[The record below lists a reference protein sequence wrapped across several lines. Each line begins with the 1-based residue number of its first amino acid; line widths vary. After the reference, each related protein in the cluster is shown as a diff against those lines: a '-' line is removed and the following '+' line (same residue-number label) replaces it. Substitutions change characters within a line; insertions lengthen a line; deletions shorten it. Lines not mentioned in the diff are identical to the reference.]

1 MKRRKRY
8 FIRLAALGFAVTAI
22 AAPAAQAGPDGLTG
36 PEMRSIHESLVAT
49 GDVVNAPDN
58 RLSYASRW
66 EPQPVM
72 SPEDLVV
79 QRTSSSPTPSPTSAD
94 DGSRFEVST
103 PTLTGMILLLVAGGA
118 GFIVLRQNRRGR
130 LASA

>member
-1 MKRRKRY
+1 MRRKKRY
-8 FIRLAALGFAVTAI
+8 ALRLVALGFAVTAI
-22 AAPAAQAGPDGLTG
+22 AAPTAQAGPDGMTG
-36 PEMRSIHESLVAT
+36 PEARSVHASLVAT
-49 GDVVNAPDN
+49 SDVPNTPDN
-58 RLSYASRW
+58 RVSYASRW

-79 QRTSSSPTPSPTSAD
+79 QRTQVTSTPAPTSAD
-94 DGSRFEVST
+94 DGTRFEVST

-118 GFIVLRQNRRGR
+118 GFIVLRQSRKGR

>member
-8 FIRLAALGFAVTAI
+8 VIRLAALGFAVTAI
-22 AAPAAQAGPDGLTG
+22 AAPTAQAGPEGLTG
-36 PEMRSIHESLVAT
+36 TELRSIHESLVPT
-49 GDVVNAPDN
+49 DVVRTPDN
-58 RLSYASRW
+58 RVTYTSRW

-79 QRTSSSPTPSPTSAD
+79 QRTTPTSTPSPTSLSD
-94 DGSRFEVST
+94 DSRFEVST
-103 PTLTGMILLLVAGGA
+103 TALTSMILLLAAGGA
-118 GFIVLRQNRRGR
+118 GFIVLRQSRKGR

>member
-8 FIRLAALGFAVTAI
+8 FIRFAALGFAVTAI
-22 AAPAAQAGPDGLTG
+22 AAPTAQAGPDGMTG
-36 PEMRSIHESLVAT
+36 PETRAIHESLVVT
-49 GDVVNAPDN
+49 RDVPNTPDN
-58 RLSYASRW
+58 RVSYASRW
-66 EPQPVM
+66 EPPPVM

-79 QRTSSSPTPSPTSAD
+79 DRTNPSPTPSPTSAG
-94 DGSRFEVST
+94 DGSRFELST